1 MKISVAIIAYNSSEY
16 IKNQIDSILEQ
27 THNVD
32 EIIIFE
38 DASTDNTKEIL
49 EAYKNKNP
57 NLFTIHYN
65 SQNIGIY
72 KNIEK
77 AIKSCTGEIIILADH
92 DDFWYSNKVE
102 TILKWFN
109 SNPNMNGVFTNG
121 SIMNSEE
128 IINNNYCLWDVMG
141 FPYKSIKNNND
152 LKLYINTV
160 ENAVTGAT
168 LAFRNNL
175 PFLNYPFPTIK
186 NLVHDRWIAMNLAEN
201 NSLGILDEKIIRY
214 RIHSKQAIG
223 GKTKETEKYIRLNK
237 DILDD
242 IPNIDSSINN
252 FKDLRYILNKIEINL
267 QIQNG
272 INKLPNVDLASI
284 NYIEILKKKH
294 NNYNQ
299 YGAKRWPIL
308 SFIRKMKRLIIDKI

>member
-1 MKISVAIIAYNSSEY
+1 MRISVAIIAYNSSEY

-32 EIIIFE
+32 EIVLFE

-49 EAYKNKNP
+49 EDYKNKYP
-57 NLFTIHYN
+57 ELFFIHYN
-65 SQNIGIY
+65 AQNIGIY

-77 AIKSCTGEIIILADH
+77 AIKSCTGDIIILADH

-102 TILKWFN
+102 TIIKWFN

-121 SIMNSEE
+121 TIMNSEE
-128 IINNNYCLWDVMG
+128 IINNNYSLWDVMG
-141 FPYKSIKNNND
+141 FPYKSIKNSTD

-168 LAFRNNL
+168 LAFRKNL

-223 GKTKETEKYIRLNK
+223 GKTKEVEKYIRLNK
-237 DILDD
+237 DILGD

-267 QIQNG
+267 QIQNV
-272 INKLPNVDLASI
+272 INKLPHVDLESI
-284 NYIEILKKKH
+284 SYIEILKNKH
-294 NNYNQ
+294 NNYKQ
-299 YGAKRWPIL
+299 YGAKRCPIL
-308 SFIRKMKRLIIDKI
+308 SFIRTMKKIIFI

>member
-1 MKISVAIIAYNSSEY
+1 MSISVAIIAYNSSEY
-16 IKNQIDSILEQ
+16 IKKQINSILEQ

-32 EIIIFE
+32 EIVIFE

-49 EAYKNKNP
+49 EAYKNKHP
-57 NLFTIHYN
+57 DLFIIHNN

-77 AIKSCTGEIIILADH
+77 AIKSCTGDIIILADH
-92 DDFWYSNKVE
+92 DDYWYSNKVE

-109 SNPNMNGVFTNG
+109 SNPTMNGVFTNG
-121 SIMNSEE
+121 TIMNSEE

-141 FPYKSIKNNND
+141 FPYKSIKNSKD

-160 ENAVTGAT
+160 ENAVTGAA
-168 LAFRNNL
+168 LAFRNHL
-175 PFLNYPFPTIK
+175 PFLNHPFPAVK

-214 RIHSKQAIG
+214 RIHPKQAIG
-223 GKTKETEKYIRLNK
+223 GVIKDVEKYNSLNE
-237 DILDD
+237 DMLGDL
-242 IPNIDSSINN
+242 PNLNNGINK
-252 FKDLRYILNKIEINL
+252 FKDLRYILNKIETNL

-272 INKLPNVDLASI
+272 INKIPHVDLESI
-284 NYIEILKKKH
+284 SYIAILKNKH
-294 NNYNQ
+294 KNYNQ

-308 SFIRKMKRLIIDKI
+308 SFIRKIKRLVIE

>member
-1 MKISVAIIAYNSSEY
+1 MSISVAIIAYNSCEY

-27 THNVD
+27 TQKVD
-32 EIIIFE
+32 EIVIFE
-38 DASTDNTKEIL
+38 DASTDNTKQIL
-49 EAYKNKNP
+49 EAYKSKHP
-57 NLFTIHYN
+57 DLFIIHYN

-77 AIKSCTGEIIILADH
+77 AIKSCTGDIIILADQ
-92 DDFWYSNKVE
+92 DDYWYTNKVE
-102 TILKWFN
+102 TILNWFN

-121 SIMNSEE
+121 TIMNSEG
-128 IINNNYCLWDVMG
+128 IINKDYSLWDVIG
-141 FPYKSIKNNND
+141 FPYKSIKNSND

-160 ENAVTGAT
+160 ENAVTGAA

-186 NLVHDRWIAMNLAEN
+186 NLVHDRWIAMNLAEK

-223 GKTKETEKYIRLNK
+223 GKTKEVEKYIRLNK
-237 DILDD
+237 DIIGD
-242 IPNIDSSINN
+242 IPNMDSSINN

-272 INKLPNVDLASI
+272 INKLPHVDLESI
-284 NYIEILKKKH
+284 SYIEILKNKH

-308 SFIRKMKRLIIDKI
+308 SFIRKMKKKLFFS

>member
-1 MKISVAIIAYNSSEY
+1 MRISVAIIAYNSSEY
-16 IKNQIDSILEQ
+16 IKKQIDSILEQ
-27 THNVD
+27 THKVD
-32 EIIIFE
+32 EIVLFE

-49 EAYKNKNP
+49 EDYKNKHP
-57 NLFTIHYN
+57 DLFFIHYN

-77 AIKSCTGEIIILADH
+77 AVKSCTGDIIILADH
-92 DDFWYSNKVE
+92 DDYWYSNKVE
-102 TILKWFN
+102 TILNWFK

-121 SIMNSEE
+121 TIMNSEE
-128 IINNNYCLWDVMG
+128 MINNNYCLWDVMG
-141 FPYKSIKNNND
+141 FPYKTIKNSTD
-152 LKLYINTV
+152 LNLYINTV
-160 ENAVTGAT
+160 ENAVTGAA

-175 PFLNYPFPTIK
+175 PFLSHPFPTIK

-223 GKTKETEKYIRLNK
+223 GKITEAEKYIRLNK
-237 DILDD
+237 DILGD
-242 IPNIDSSINN
+242 IPNIDSSINK

-272 INKLPNVDLASI
+272 INKLPHVDLESI
-284 NYIEILKKKH
+284 SYIEILKNKH

-299 YGAKRWPIL
+299 YGAKKWPIL
-308 SFIRKMKRLIIDKI
+308 SFIRKMKRLIIY

>member
-1 MKISVAIIAYNSSEY
+1 MKTSVAIIAYNSSEY

-27 THNVD
+27 THKVD
-32 EIIIFE
+32 EIVIYE

-49 EAYKNKNP
+49 EAYKNKYP
-57 NLFTIHYN
+57 NLFFINYN
-65 SQNIGIY
+65 SKNIGIY
-72 KNIEK
+72 KNIERT
-77 AIKSCTGEIIILADH
+77 IKFCTGDIIILADH
-92 DDFWYSNKVE
+92 DDYWYSNKVE

-109 SNPNMNGVFTNG
+109 SNPKMNGVFTNG

-128 IINNNYCLWDVMG
+128 ILNNNYCLWDVMG
-141 FPYKSIKNNND
+141 FPYKTIKNNTN

-175 PFLNYPFPTIK
+175 PFLNHPFPSIK

-223 GKTKETEKYIRLNK
+223 GKTKEVEKYIRLNK
-237 DILDD
+237 DILSD

-267 QIQNG
+267 KIQNE
-272 INKLPNVDLASI
+272 IHKLSYVNLESI
-284 NYIEILKKKH
+284 NYIKILRNKQ
-294 NNYNQ
+294 NNYIK

-308 SFIRKMKRLIIDKI
+308 SFIRKMKRLFIG

>member
-1 MKISVAIIAYNSSEY
+1 MKISVAIIAYNSFEY
-16 IKNQIDSILEQ
+16 IKNQINSILEQ

-32 EIIIFE
+32 EIVLFE

-49 EAYKNKNP
+49 EANKYKHP
-57 NLFTIHYN
+57 DLFIIHYN

-77 AIKSCTGEIIILADH
+77 AIKSCTGDIIILADH
-92 DDFWYSNKVE
+92 DDYWYTNKVE
-102 TILKWFN
+102 TILNWFN

-121 SIMNSEE
+121 TIMNSED
-128 IINNNYCLWDVMG
+128 ILNNNYCLWDVMG
-141 FPYKSIKNNND
+141 FPYKTIKNSTD

-160 ENAVTGAT
+160 ENAVTGAA

-175 PFLNYPFPTIK
+175 PFLNYPFPKIK

-223 GKTKETEKYIRLNK
+223 GKINEVEKYIRLNK
-237 DILDD
+237 DILGD
-242 IPNIDSSINN
+242 IPNMDSNINK
-252 FKDLRYILNKIEINL
+252 FKDLRYILNKIEINI
-267 QIQNG
+267 QIQNV
-272 INKLPNVDLASI
+272 INKLPHVDLESI
-284 NYIEILKKKH
+284 NYINILKNKH
-294 NNYNQ
+294 NNYIQ
-299 YGAKRWPIL
+299 YGAKKWPVL
-308 SFIRKMKRLIIDKI
+308 SFIRKMKRLVIE

>member
-1 MKISVAIIAYNSSEY
+1 MRISVAIIVYNSSEY
-16 IKNQIDSILEQ
+16 IKKQIDSILEQ

-32 EIIIFE
+32 EIVIFE
-38 DASTDNTKEIL
+38 DDSTDNTKEIL
-49 EAYKNKNP
+49 EAYKNNHTD
-57 NLFTIHYN
+57 LFIIHYN
-65 SQNIGIY
+65 SKNIGIY

-77 AIKSCTGEIIILADH
+77 AIKSCNGDIIILADH
-92 DDFWYSNKVE
+92 DDYWYSNKVE

-121 SIMNSEE
+121 TIMNSEE
-128 IINNNYCLWDVMG
+128 ILNDNYCLWDVMG
-141 FPYKSIKNNND
+141 FPYKSIKNSID

-160 ENAVTGAT
+160 ENSVTGAT

-175 PFLNYPFPTIK
+175 PFLSHPFPTIK

-223 GKTKETEKYIRLNK
+223 GKIKEAEKYIRLNK
-237 DILDD
+237 DMLGD

-272 INKLPNVDLASI
+272 INKLPHVNLESI
-284 NYIEILKKKH
+284 SYIEILKNKH

-308 SFIRKMKRLIIDKI
+308 SFIRKMKRLINN

>member
-1 MKISVAIIAYNSSEY
+1 MSISVAIIAYNSSEY

-38 DASTDNTKEIL
+38 DGSTDNTKEIL
-49 EAYKNKNP
+49 EAYKIKHP
-57 NLFTIHYN
+57 DLFIIHYN

-77 AIKSCTGEIIILADH
+77 AIKSCTGDIIILADH
-92 DDFWYSNKVE
+92 DDFWYTNKVE

-109 SNPNMNGVFTNG
+109 SNPKMNGVFTNG
-121 SIMNSEE
+121 TIMNSEE
-128 IINNNYCLWDVMG
+128 ILNTNYCLWDVMG
-141 FPYKSIKNNND
+141 FPYKSIKNSTD

-160 ENAVTGAT
+160 ENAVTGAA
-168 LAFRNNL
+168 LAFRKNL
-175 PFLNYPFPTIK
+175 SFLNYPFPTIK

-223 GKTKETEKYIRLNK
+223 GKINEVEKYNRLNK
-237 DILDD
+237 DMLGD

-252 FKDLRYILNKIEINL
+252 FKDLRYILNKIEINM
-267 QIQNG
+267 QIQNA
-272 INKLPNVDLASI
+272 INKLPHVNLESI
-284 NYIEILKKKH
+284 NYIEILKNKH
-294 NNYNQ
+294 SIYTQ

-308 SFIRKMKRLIIDKI
+308 SFIRTMKRLVIE

>member
-1 MKISVAIIAYNSSEY
+1 MSISVAIIAYNSSEY
-16 IKNQIDSILEQ
+16 IKKQIDSILEQ
-27 THNVD
+27 TQNVD
-32 EIIIFE
+32 EIVIFE

-49 EAYKNKNP
+49 EAYKNKYP
-57 NLFTIHYN
+57 DLFFIHYN
-65 SQNIGIY
+65 VQNIGIY

-77 AIKSCTGEIIILADH
+77 AIKSCTGDIIILADH
-92 DDFWYSNKVE
+92 DDYWYSNKVE

-128 IINNNYCLWDVMG
+128 ILNNNYSLWDVMG
-141 FPYKSIKNNND
+141 FPCKSIKNSTD

-160 ENAVTGAT
+160 ENSVTGAA

-214 RIHSKQAIG
+214 RIHSQQAIG
-223 GKTKETEKYIRLNK
+223 GKTKEVEKYIRLNK
-237 DILDD
+237 DILGD
-242 IPNIDSSINN
+242 IPNKDSSINN

-267 QIQNG
+267 KIQIG
-272 INKLPNVDLASI
+272 ITKLSYVNLESK
-284 NYIEILKKKH
+284 NYIEILKNKQ
-294 NNYNQ
+294 NNYIN

-308 SFIRKMKRLIIDKI
+308 SFIRKMKRSVIN